1 MPDIAVSTNDFD
13 VIRAM
18 QETLHK
24 EETEAAEAKLI
35 ADGTWETR
43 LESYE
48 PVAVDRLPH
57 AGVIGYRLCYNVNEN
72 GVEKRHWFN
81 VFFSPVSNQKGL
93 TLQSKLGAQL
103 ASVLGMNEG
112 DTFVGL
118 LERAKYTPVMQRISK
133 KAASGGYRAGNTTWG
148 ISAVKVG

>member
-1 MPDIAVSTNDFD
+1 MPEIAVNDFD

-24 EETEAAEAKLI
+24 EENEAAEAKLI
-35 ADGTWETR
+35 SDGTWETT

-48 PVAVDRLPH
+48 LMAPDRLPH
-57 AGVIGYRLCYNVNEN
+57 AGVIGYRLCYNVSEN
-72 GVEKRHWFN
+72 GAMKRHWFN
-81 VFFSPVSNQKGL
+81 VYFTPVSNQKGL
-93 TLQSKLGAQL
+93 VLQSKLGAQL
-103 ASVLGMNEG
+103 AAVVGMQEG
-112 DTFVGL
+112 DTFISL

-133 KAASGGYRAGNTTWG
+133 KGASGGWKAGNTTWQ

>member
-1 MPDIAVSTNDFD
+1 MPEIAVNDFD

-24 EETEAAEAKLI
+24 EENEQAEAKLI
-35 ADGTWETR
+35 NDGTWETK
-43 LESYE
+43 LESYIPMSE
-48 PVAVDRLPH
+48 DRLPY
-57 AGVIGYRLCYNVNEN
+57 AGVIGYRLCFNVYENE
-72 GVEKRHWFN
+72 GTKRHWVN

-103 ASVLGMNEG
+103 ASVVGMHDG
-112 DTFVGL
+112 DTFESL
-118 LERAKYTPVMQRISK
+118 LNRALTTPVMQRISRK
-133 KAASGGYRAGNTTWG
+133 PAQNGYKAGNTTWQ